1 MASPHGRRLSADW
14 INALPPADRAA
25 LLASLTDED
34 AALLARDWRFWA
46 RAAQLPP
53 DGGWRI
59 WLFLGGRGA
68 GKTRAGAEWIAGE
81 VRAGAMARIGLI
93 GATHAD
99 ARAVMVE
106 GESGLLS
113 VAEGLV
119 FEPSNNR
126 LLWPDGAV
134 ATLLSAEEP
143 DSFRGH
149 QFDGIWGDEFAK
161 WREPQAA
168 LDMALMAMRLGEN
181 PRMLLTTTPRNTP
194 ALQALLE
201 SPGVAVT
208 RSGTADNQANLADG
222 FYDLMQARYG
232 GSVLG
237 RQELDG
243 ELIAD
248 NEQALW
254 KRGWIKRVRDVPALA
269 RIVVAVDPPASANGD
284 ECGIVIA
291 GRSEDGDGY
300 VLGDLSA
307 GGLTPAAW
315 AERAMTAFAE
325 FEADAIIAEANQGGE
340 MVRSVLSHAGAD
352 APVKL
357 VHASRGKIVRAAPYA
372 ALYERGR
379 VHHAGTF
386 PELEDQMCHY
396 DGQKNSRNGG
406 GKSPDRMDALVWALA
421 ELFAMP
427 RAKPRVRKI

>member
-1 MASPHGRRLSADW
+1 M
-14 INALPPADRAA
+14 PPAERRTA
-25 LLASLTDED
+25 LAELSEED
-34 AALLARDWRFWA
+34 AALLVRDWRFWA
-46 RAAQLPP
+46 RPAQLPP
-53 DGGWRI
+53 DGDWRI

-81 VRAGAMARIGLI
+81 VRGGRMARIGLI

-99 ARAVMVE
+99 ARAVMAE
-106 GESGLLS
+106 GESGLLA
-113 VAEGLV
+113 VVDGLV

-149 QFDGIWGDEFAK
+149 QFDGIWGDEFTK

-181 PRMLLTTTPRNTP
+181 PRMLLTTTPRNIP
-194 ALQALLE
+194 ALTALMA
-201 SPGVAVT
+201 SPGAVLT
-208 RSGTADNQANLADG
+208 RSGTADDRDALAEG
-222 FYDLMQARYG
+222 FYELMQARYG
-232 GSVLG
+232 GSALG

-254 KRGWIKRVRDVPALA
+254 KRDWIRRARQIPTLS
-269 RIVVAVDPPASANGD
+269 RIVVAVDPPASSNGD
-284 ECGIVIA
+284 ECGIVVA
-291 GRSEDGDGY
+291 GRDENGDGY

-307 GGLTPAAW
+307 GGLSPAGW

-340 MVRSVLSHAGAD
+340 MVRSVLQQAGAD

-357 VHASRGKIVRAAPYA
+357 VHASRGKLARAAPYA
-372 ALYERGR
+372 TLYERGR
-379 VHHAGTF
+379 VHHAGAF

-396 DGQKNSRNGG
+396 DGARGR
-406 GKSPDRMDALVWALA
+406 KSPDRMDALVWALA
-421 ELFAMP
+421 DLFAMP
-427 RAKPRVRKI
+427 RRDPRVRKL